1 MSIGAEVL
9 AAREKAGLSLSEVST
24 RTRIRATVIGEI
36 ESDNFTHC
44 GGDIYARGHLR
55 AIAAAVGAD
64 PQPWV
69 EAYDAQYGTAVPSA
83 TEIFDAETSATPMRR
98 KGANWSAVMA
108 AALVVAVGLV
118 AVQIAS
124 SSDDGSRTTTTVAEP
139 TPTPTPS
146 VSDSKPTDKPTQVAE
161 AERDEVVVRVASLP
175 SDISWVQVTASDGTV
190 VFSGSIGGGSSKTFR
205 DKNRL
210 SLVIGDAAA
219 VELTV
224 NGQDL
229 GSPGEPGQ
237 VARLKFTPKDP
248 DGASG

>member
-9 AAREKAGLSLSEVST
+9 AAREKAGLSLAEVSS

-36 ESDNFTHC
+36 ESDNFAHC

-55 AIAAAVGAD
+55 AIATAVGVD

-69 EAYDAQYGTAVPSA
+69 DAYDAEYGTASPSA
-83 TEIFDAETSATPMRR
+83 TEVFDSETSATPVRR

-139 TPTPTPS
+139 TPTPTS
-146 VSDSKPTDKPTQVAE
+146 SETDAKPTDKPSQVAK
-161 AERDEVVVRVASLP
+161 AERDEVVVRMAALP
-175 SDISWVQVTASDGTV
+175 GALSWVSVTRSNGSV
-190 VFSGSIGGGSSKTFR
+190 VFEGNIGDRQSKTFR
-205 DKNRL
+205 DRNKL
-210 SLVIGDAAA
+210 KLLLGCASAL
-219 VELTV
+219 ELTV

-229 GSPGEPGQ
+229 GSPSEKCGL
-237 VARLKFTPKDP
+237 VNLSFTPKDP
-248 DGASG
+248 DGTSG

>member
-9 AAREKAGLSLSEVST
+9 AAREEAGLSLAEVSS

-36 ESDNFTHC
+36 ESDNFAHC

-55 AIAAAVGAD
+55 AIATAVGVD
-64 PQPWV
+64 PQPGV
-69 EAYDAQYGTAVPSA
+69 DAYDAEYGTVAPSA
-83 TEIFDAETSATPMRR
+83 TEVFDSETSATPVRR

-139 TPTPTPS
+139 TPTPTS
-146 VSDSKPTDKPTQVAE
+146 SETGATPTDKPSQVAK
-161 AERDEVVVRVASLP
+161 AERDEVVVRVTALP
-175 SDISWVQVTASDGTV
+175 AAISWVQVTASDGSV
-190 VFSGSIGGGSSKTFR
+190 VFTGQIGGGTSKTFR

-210 SLVIGDAAA
+210 SLVIGNAAA

-229 GSPGEPGQ
+229 GSPGESGQ

-248 DGASG
+248 DGTSG